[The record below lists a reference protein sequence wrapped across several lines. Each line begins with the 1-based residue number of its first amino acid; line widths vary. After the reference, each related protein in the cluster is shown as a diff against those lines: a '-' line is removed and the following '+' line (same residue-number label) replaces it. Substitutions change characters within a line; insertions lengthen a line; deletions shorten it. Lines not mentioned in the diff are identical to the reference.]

1 MAQHTVSINFLA
13 NAGQAQSAINNLS
26 RSINSLS
33 GPVSRTSPALSG
45 MMGGLVGVAAVAG
58 GVAAGVAAIA
68 FAVRGLSQTVSV
80 LTKFESAM
88 LRIKSVVQ
96 EDGGDVAA
104 NMEYLEYTARRAGK
118 QTRFSMIEA
127 AEGLEA
133 LAKAGYG
140 AGDAGESLHGILNL
154 AQASGMGLGYTA
166 QSVADMMTS
175 FGMAASETTRVVDV
189 LAMTAAKST
198 TDLNEIQNAF
208 KYVGLAGAGMGQ
220 SFETVAAAMG
230 SLAGAGVKASMAG
243 TAIRGTLI
251 QLADSSSAAHKKL
264 LELGLTTEEI
274 RPGKLNQLDQIMK
287 RLKDKGV
294 DANTAFAIF
303 GQRAGVAGTAFTVLY
318 DELVKFNGV
327 LGNADGAAQR
337 MADTMDSGLEAATL
351 RLKNAWLELQKVIGD
366 SSALLKGLTSI
377 VNALRKFV
385 LDLALTIQI
394 MNNAA
399 KNGELFTLLATVM
412 KLIAAK
418 TGNLFYNSLV
428 FAFQSVAAFAVG
440 VFSMLASPVFW
451 SGIYQVFLSSVYLM
465 LSMVTELTGR
475 LALAVLRFTLP
486 ILTVANFFANTLLGT
501 AMLVGGF
508 IYSQIEASVNAFR
521 QGMAYVMAIWQVI
534 SLIGR
539 SMIDYILVKL
549 SAWVDFFK
557 VIGSILTDVI
567 VDKLGGFIQTVKAV
581 FSGIIQEAKDLI
593 GWVANAFSDKVK
605 AQAPAAST
613 AGGDMFQSGLDRLG
627 RSWGDIALETKTNG
641 EALGNGILGAA
652 TSLRGKATEASVV
665 AGYELGDAWNTNV
678 ADAMTVFKDGFTAKD
693 VFGQG
698 SLFEQLKGI
707 VGRNLPKVPEKPPG
721 EKGGRDMAAGS
732 GSGYNGL
739 GGGLAG
745 ANRMATNLIMGRT
758 INEVIANIAKD
769 QLDTAEDMLE
779 EQKKTTAAV
788 ASLKNNGGVATFA

>member
-1 MAQHTVSINFLA
+1 MAKHTVSINFLA

-26 RSINSLS
+26 RGIAGLS
-33 GPVSRTSPALSG
+33 GPISGVSPRIGG
-45 MMGGLVGVAAVAG
+45 MLGSLAGVAGVAT
-58 GVAAGVAAIA
+58 GVAAGVAAIG
-68 FAVRGLSQTVSV
+68 FAVRGLSNTVAT
-80 LTKFESAM
+80 LTAFESAM

-104 NMEYLEYTARRAGK
+104 NMEYLEYTARKAGK
-118 QTRFSMIEA
+118 ETRYSMTQA

-140 AGDAGESLHGILNL
+140 AGDAADSLQGILNL
-154 AQASGMGLGYTA
+154 AQASGMSLGDT
-166 QSVADMMTS
+166 SEKVADMMTS
-175 FGMAASETTRVVDV
+175 FGKSASETNKVVDV

-198 TDLNEIQNAF
+198 TDLNELTEAF
-208 KYVGLAGAGMGQ
+208 KYVGLAGSGMGQTFETMAAGMGAL
-220 SFETVAAAMG
+220 S
-230 SLAGAGVKASMAG
+230 GAGVKASMAG
-243 TAIRGTLI
+243 TAIRGTLV
-251 QLADSSSAAHKKL
+251 QLADSSSAAHKEL
-264 LELGLTTEEI
+264 LALGLTAEEI
-274 RPGKLNQLDQIMK
+274 RPGKFNQLDQIMK

-294 DANTAFAIF
+294 DANTAFGIF
-303 GQRAGVAGTAFTVLY
+303 GQRAGVAATAFTSLY
-318 DELVKFNGV
+318 DELVKFNGI
-327 LGNADGAAQR
+327 LDNADGAAQR

-351 RLKNAWLELQKVIGD
+351 RLKNAWMELQKVIGD
-366 SSALLKGLTSI
+366 SSALLKGVTSI

-385 LDLALTIQI
+385 LDLALAIQI

-399 KNGELFTLLATVM
+399 KNGELATLLWTAM
-412 KLIAAK
+412 KLVAAK
-418 TGNLFYNSLV
+418 TGNLFYNSLA

-440 VFSMLASPVFW
+440 VFNMLASPVFW
-451 SGIYQVFLSSVYLM
+451 SGIYQVFLSSAYLM

-508 IYSQIEASVNAFR
+508 IYSQVEASVNAFR
-521 QGMAYVMAIWQVI
+521 RGMSYVMAIWQVI
-534 SLIGR
+534 SIIGR
-539 SMIDYILVKL
+539 SMMDYILVKL
-549 SAWVDFFK
+549 SAWLDLFK

-605 AQAPAAST
+605 ETAPAAST
-613 AGGDMFQSGLDRLG
+613 KGGDMFQSGLDRLG
-627 RSWGDIALETKTNG
+627 RSWGDIARETKTNG

-652 TSLRGKATEASVV
+652 SSLRGKATEASVV

-698 SLFEQLKGI
+698 DLFKELVAI
-707 VGRNLPKVPEKPPG
+707 VGRNVPKVPEKPPG
-721 EKGGRDMAAGS
+721 ENRGREMGGS
-732 GSGYNGL
+732 GSGNNGL

-758 INEVIANIAKD
+758 INEVIAQIAKE
-769 QLDTAEDMLE
+769 QLDVAEEQLA
-779 EQKKTTAAV
+779 EQKKTNEK
-788 ASLKNNGGVATFA
+788 LGVTKSQTPISTFQ